1 MRMAA
6 LAGSL
11 TLAMSVAA
19 MPVAAQDDP
28 SATIQEFMNA
38 LVAKDFGS
46 LPGYFC
52 AEQADQAAQFDMS
65 ALAEGMPPGVDAQA
79 LLDAFIFDVQL
90 DTLETISQD
99 DAEAVVRMAGTLT
112 LDVDTE
118 ALVPVVTDIIEMTG
132 MEADE
137 ATVEMFMSIV
147 ASEFESM
154 SETVDGE
161 VTLVAGEER
170 PWLICDD
177 LDFGS
182 SVDSSADPSAEASMA
197 PSDEAGDVTE

>member
-28 SATIQEFMNA
+28 SATIQEFMDT
-38 LVAKDFGS
+38 LVAKDFES
-46 LPGYFC
+46 LKGYFC
-52 AEQADQAAQFDMS
+52 EEQADQAAQFDLS
-65 ALAEGMPPGVDAQA
+65 ALTEGMPPGVDMQA
-79 LLDAFIFDVQL
+79 MLDAFIFDIQL

-99 DAEAVVRMAGTLT
+99 DAEAVVRMAGTMT
-112 LDVDTE
+112 LDVDRE
-118 ALVPVVTDIIEMTG
+118 ALVPVVTAIIEMSG

-147 ASEFESM
+147 ASEFETM

-161 VTLVAGEER
+161 VTLVAGEDR

-182 SVDSSADPSAEASMA
+182 SAEPSAEASLA
-197 PSDEAGDVTE
+197 PSDDAGDETE